1 MSVNFTHLHVHT
13 QYSLLDGAAKISDL
27 VAYAKEIGMKSLAIT
42 DHGVMYGVVDFYQE
56 AMKQGIKPV
65 IGCEVYLT
73 NGSRFEKTNRDGM
86 YHLILLAENDEGYH
100 NLMKLV
106 SLGHLEGFYYKP
118 RIDKD
123 ILRQYSKGI
132 ICMSACIAGEIP
144 VQILRGNLEGAENS
158 LKDYLDI
165 FGKDNFFLEIQD
177 HDLEEEHTVNT
188 ELKRLAKKYDLGL
201 VATNDSHYVKRED
214 ADAQDVLLCI
224 QTTSTV
230 DDPKRMKF
238 PNDQFYLKSE
248 AEMREKFGDC
258 PEALENTAKIA
269 ERCNVELS
277 FGHLLLPEF
286 PIPNGLSAEEYLR
299 KLCLDGMPGRYP
311 EPTQQV
317 LDRLEYE
324 LGIINKMGYD
334 CYFLI
339 VWDFI
344 SYSRRNDIP
353 VGPGRGSA
361 AGSIVAY
368 LLGITNIDPLKYDLL
383 FERFLNPE
391 RVSMPDID
399 TDFCYEKRQQ
409 VLDYIINRYGQE
421 KVAQIITF
429 GTLQA
434 RAAVRDVGRALEMP
448 YSMVDNV
455 AKLIPRDLGIT
466 LERALEASNELRSL
480 YENDAN
486 IKRLIDLAQ
495 SVEGM
500 PRNSGTHAAGVV
512 IAPDDLKK
520 YVPLQ
525 LSNENFITTEY
536 DKDKIE
542 SLGLLKMDLLG
553 LRTLTVIGDAIK
565 FIYETTGDKLDID
578 KIPLDDEATCSMLRK
593 GDTQGVFQLESGGM
607 TKLVMDLGPES
618 FEDLIPL
625 VALYRPGPLGTG
637 MVEDFIAGRH
647 GEKTAEML
655 HPLLEPVLKDTFGV
669 ILYQEQV
676 MQITSVLAG
685 FSLGQADILRRA
697 MGKKKAKELDSMR
710 EAFIDGAQQKHGI
723 SPQLSS
729 EIFALLQHFAGYG
742 FNKSHSA
749 AYALVAYQ
757 TAYLKAHWPAEF
769 MAAFLTSVISD
780 SEKLSWY
787 ISVCRSMGL
796 KILPP
801 DVNESGRS
809 FSVNKDRVIRFGLAG
824 VKNVG
829 ENAIGSILQARKEG
843 PFKSLMDFC
852 KRVDNRAV
860 NKRMLENL
868 IKCGAMDSFGYK
880 RSELL
885 AVAEQAMDMGSNY
898 QKDYQ
903 SGQMGLFGDD
913 SFADVN
919 ELRIPELEE
928 IPKRMI
934 LQYEKE
940 LIGFYVTGNPLDAY
954 VGSLYYYT
962 PLRKISDASEVLD
975 GKYFSVAGI
984 ISDCRIRNTRQGDSM
999 AILTLEDFN
1008 GKMEIVVFPKVYRD
1022 AARLLYQENAIS
1034 VEGKLSID
1042 ERERKIQALKIKPL
1056 QEVPPDLHIKIMKKD
1071 ENGIVQKGLKQIFES
1086 FSGDTPVYL
1095 HLIDSG
1101 KMIKV
1106 ERCFWVDGK
1115 NAGVYQALDDLLGEN
1130 WYLKG

>member
-1 MSVNFTHLHVHT
+1 
-13 QYSLLDGAAKISDL
+13 
-27 VAYAKEIGMKSLAIT
+27 
-42 DHGVMYGVVDFYQE
+42 
-56 AMKQGIKPV
+56 
-65 IGCEVYLT
+65 
-73 NGSRFEKTNRDGM
+73 
-86 YHLILLAENDEGYH
+86 
-100 NLMKLV
+100 
-106 SLGHLEGFYYKP
+106 
-118 RIDKD
+118 
-123 ILRQYSKGI
+123 
-132 ICMSACIAGEIP
+132 
-144 VQILRGNLEGAENS
+144 
-158 LKDYLDI
+158 
-165 FGKDNFFLEIQD
+165 
-177 HDLEEEHTVNT
+177 
-188 ELKRLAKKYDLGL
+188 
-201 VATNDSHYVKRED
+201 
-214 ADAQDVLLCI
+214 
-224 QTTSTV
+224 
-230 DDPKRMKF
+230 
-238 PNDQFYLKSE
+238 
-248 AEMREKFGDC
+248 
-258 PEALENTAKIA
+258 
-269 ERCNVELS
+269 
-277 FGHLLLPEF
+277 
-286 PIPNGLSAEEYLR
+286 
-299 KLCLDGMPGRYP
+299 
-311 EPTQQV
+311 
-317 LDRLEYE
+317 
-324 LGIINKMGYD
+324 
-334 CYFLI
+334 
-339 VWDFI
+339 
-344 SYSRRNDIP
+344 
-353 VGPGRGSA
+353 
-361 AGSIVAY
+361 
-368 LLGITNIDPLKYDLL
+368 
-383 FERFLNPE
+383 
-391 RVSMPDID
+391 
-399 TDFCYEKRQQ
+399 
-409 VLDYIINRYGQE
+409 
-421 KVAQIITF
+421 
-429 GTLQA
+429 
-434 RAAVRDVGRALEMP
+434 
-448 YSMVDNV
+448 
-455 AKLIPRDLGIT
+455 
-466 LERALEASNELRSL
+466 
-480 YENDAN
+480 
-486 IKRLIDLAQ
+486 
-495 SVEGM
+495 
-500 PRNSGTHAAGVV
+500 
-512 IAPDDLKK
+512 
-520 YVPLQ
+520 
-525 LSNENFITTEY
+525 
-536 DKDKIE
+536 
-542 SLGLLKMDLLG
+542 
-553 LRTLTVIGDAIK
+553 
-565 FIYETTGDKLDID
+565 
-578 KIPLDDEATCSMLRK
+578 
-593 GDTQGVFQLESGGM
+593 
-607 TKLVMDLGPES
+607 
-618 FEDLIPL
+618 
-625 VALYRPGPLGTG
+625 
-637 MVEDFIAGRH
+637 
-647 GEKTAEML
+647 
-655 HPLLEPVLKDTFGV
+655 
-669 ILYQEQV
+669 
-676 MQITSVLAG
+676 
-685 FSLGQADILRRA
+685 
-697 MGKKKAKELDSMR
+697 MR

-829 ENAIGSILQARKEG
+829 ENAISSILQARKEG

-928 IPKRMI
+928 IPKRTI